1 MVALGWIER
10 WGRENHIRGGYQET
24 LAGDGCIHYVDCGD
38 GFEVVYT
45 SKFIKFY
52 MLNIC
57 SLYVNYI
64 SVKLFPKIE
73 KS

>member
-1 MVALGWIER
+1 M
-10 WGRENHIRGGYQET
+10 
-24 LAGDGCIHYVDCGD
+24 AGDGCIHYVDCGD